1 MTTNSAPQNPAP
13 ESPAFSVS
21 EEAARRIGEILA
33 EQRAPSGT
41 SLRVAVDAGGCN
53 GFQYRF
59 KLDGARHDDDI
70 VIEQGGVSVIV
81 DETSMGL
88 LSGARLEW
96 VDKLMGAHFAVSNPN
111 AASSCGCGSS
121 FSLD

>member
-1 MTTNSAPQNPAP
+1 MTIITPSQNVAPDHPN
-13 ESPAFSVS
+13 FSVS
-21 EEAARRIGEILA
+21 EDAARRIAKILT
-33 EQRAPSGT
+33 EQSAPYGT

-59 KLDGARHDDDI
+59 NLDGTRHADDI
-70 VIEQGGVSVIV
+70 VIEQGGISVIV
-81 DETSMGL
+81 DETSLSL
-88 LSGARLEW
+88 LSGAQLEW
-96 VDKLMGAHFAVSNPN
+96 VDKLMGAHFAITNPN

>member
-1 MTTNSAPQNPAP
+1 MTINSAPQNPAP

-21 EEAARRIGEILA
+21 EDAARRIGEILT
-33 EQRAPSGT
+33 EQSAPSGT

-59 KLDGARHDDDI
+59 KLDDTRHEDDI

-81 DETSMGL
+81 DETSMSL
-88 LSGARLEW
+88 LAGARLEW